1 MIAVQVALTL
11 LMLTAAG
18 AAGKGFLRLAN
29 ADLGYDPQNTMS
41 LPIPVHDGTYQ
52 TWKERSEYFER
63 LRAAVAAMPQVVS
76 AGIST
81 NATPPSNGGD
91 TTSRSVAAARSKSR
105 SPASNFI
112 SPEYF
117 PLLRIPLAQG
127 RLWNERRNQARSGA
141 RRHQPDDGAAVLA
154 ERRRDRPSGPVREHE
169 GRTAILAGA
178 VGAGGWLQIIGVVAD
193 ARNDGLRNPIKS
205 GVLRART
212 R

>member
-1 MIAVQVALTL
+1 MVAVQVALTL

-18 AAGKGFLRLAN
+18 AAEKGFLRLAN

-91 TTSRSVAAARSKSR
+91 STIEILGEQRARKAR
-105 SPASNFI
+105 RARQLRQLRVFPASPH
-112 SPEYF
+112 S
-117 PLLRIPLAQG
+117 G
-127 RLWNERRNQARSGA
+127 RAGTTVEPRRDGA
-141 RRHQPDDGAAVLA
+141 RRGAWPSSTRRWRVSTGRRATRSAVS
-154 ERRRDRPSGPVREHE
+154 SGS
-169 GRTAILAGA
+169 RT
-178 VGAGGWLQIIGVVAD
+178 
-193 ARNDGLRNPIKS
+193 
-205 GVLRART
+205 
-212 R
+212 

>member
-1 MIAVQVALTL
+1 MVAVQVALTL

-81 NATPPSNGGD
+81 NY
-91 TTSRSVAAARSKSR
+91 AAGK
-105 SPASNFI
+105 
-112 SPEYF
+112 
-117 PLLRIPLAQG
+117 
-127 RLWNERRNQARSGA
+127 RR
-141 RRHQPDDGAAVLA
+141 
-154 ERRRDRPSGPVREHE
+154 
-169 GRTAILAGA
+169 
-178 VGAGGWLQIIGVVAD
+178 
-193 ARNDGLRNPIKS
+193 
-205 GVLRART
+205 
-212 R
+212 